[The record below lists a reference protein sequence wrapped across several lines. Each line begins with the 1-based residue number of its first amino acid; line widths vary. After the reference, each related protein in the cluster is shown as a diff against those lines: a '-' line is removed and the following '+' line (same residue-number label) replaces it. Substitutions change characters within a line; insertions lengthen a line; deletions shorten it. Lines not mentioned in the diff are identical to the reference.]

1 MPWHHR
7 RQLMTYE
14 KALVTGGA
22 GFIGSHL
29 VDRLLSDG
37 LQVAVL
43 DNLSTGKRTNLP
55 PEAHLIL
62 GDVRD
67 PAIVGAAVSGADVVF
82 HLAARVSIRASV
94 DDFWQDAE
102 TNLLGTL
109 TVLRACVS
117 RKVKKLVYASSMA
130 VYADAPQPVPVSEDY
145 STAPISPYGIAKLAS
160 EQYATL
166 VAGQSGFDAV
176 ALRYFNTYGPR
187 QTFTPYVGVITI
199 FIQQLLRGERPVIFG
214 DGEQCR
220 DFVYVGDIV
229 DATIRAMTSD
239 VSGEVFNVGS
249 GRGMSVNQIAVLLCE
264 RLAPQIAPQ
273 HVAAHP
279 GELRNSIANI
289 DKARRLLGYEPY
301 GRLEDKIDELIAW
314 NQELA

>member
-1 MPWHHR
+1 MV
-7 RQLMTYE
+7 YE

-29 VDRLLSDG
+29 VERLLQDG
-37 LQVAVL
+37 LEVTVL

-55 PEAHLIL
+55 PDADLVL

-67 PAIVGAAVSGADVVF
+67 PAIVTAAVSGADVVF

-109 TVLRACVS
+109 NVLRACAS

-130 VYADAPQPVPVSEDY
+130 VYADAPQPVPLSEDY
-145 STAPISPYGIAKLAS
+145 ATAPISPYGIAKLAS
-160 EQYATL
+160 ERYATV
-166 VAGQSGFDAV
+166 VAAQSGFDAV

-199 FIQQLLRGERPVIFG
+199 FIQRLLRGEQPIIFG

-229 DATIRAMTSD
+229 KATVSAMRSD

-249 GRGMSVNQIAVLLCE
+249 GHGTTVNRIAALLCE
-264 RLAPQIAPQ
+264 RLAPQIASQ
-273 HVAAHP
+273 HVAAHA
-279 GELRNSIANI
+279 GELRNSVANI
-289 DKARRLLGYEPY
+289 DKARRLLGYEPH

-314 NQELA
+314 NRGVA